1 MIILLLGISVYKYI
15 KYFIKCSFNTNIFLI
30 VMQKLHPKIP
40 RLRKI
45 D

>member
-1 MIILLLGISVYKYI
+1 MSILLLGIAVYKYI
-15 KYFIKCSFNTNIFLI
+15 KYFRQWRFNPNIFFS
-30 VMQKLHPKIP
+30 VMQKLHLKIP